1 MTRFFA
7 TCAVICLAN
16 TAVAADVDYV
26 REIRPLLKEKCYACH
41 AALKQNSGLR
51 TDTAAALIKGGE
63 SGPAVVPGKP
73 DESLLVGV
81 ITGRA
86 GFQMPPEG
94 DGTPLSPA
102 EIELIVR
109 WVQQGAQA
117 PKNEEPQ
124 TDPTDWWSY
133 RLIERPELPESPFNK
148 WTRTPIDRFIAARLL
163 EHELT
168 PQPDTSKSLWLRRVH
183 LDLIGLPPTRREL
196 NAFLKNDSASA
207 YEDVVDDLLARPQYG
222 ERWGRH
228 WMDVWRYS
236 EWYGR
241 RNSNEIRYSQRHIWR
256 WRDWIV
262 DSLNADKGYDQMIL
276 EMLAGDEIA
285 ADDTSILPATGYL
298 GRSWYKFDRN
308 VWMFETVERT
318 GEAFL
323 GLTLRCCRC
332 HDHKFDPVSH
342 EEYYRFRAFFEPHNV
357 RTDPVSALV
366 ATETDNGKSQVP
378 TTGLARVY
386 DKDLDVPTY
395 RFNRGDGRY
404 PDESKKLQPGVP
416 AALGGSPLEIEAIE
430 LPPAGYYPALRP
442 ELVASH
448 IENAERALVE
458 ASAKVKEVQQK
469 AIEIRQTLQRR
480 ENLAKEDIGTSGDA
494 KVFLKDD
501 FSKPNP
507 DVWHVLGGDWVY
519 ENGHL
524 IEKAVTSFATIVTKQ
539 NQPADFRARV
549 KYRPLKPGGY
559 RSIGF
564 SFDFVDKGN
573 SQDVYTATG
582 DAKQSVQAFHRT
594 GGKQVYPTAGIVP
607 ASLKVG
613 ELATIEVVVRGSQL
627 TIDLN
632 GERKLDYVMPVKRK
646 AGKFALWVHSGS
658 AEFHEL
664 EISGVAETLDDLRR
678 QDRDA
683 VHQIH
688 LAEWNARSAKAAS
701 ESLQTRIAADRLVYF
716 GPDNERRKSQVLK
729 ASAAEREVT
738 FVNSQKAVYEI
749 EHQSEEMRIARG
761 DSTEKPKAETDL
773 ESKLA
778 QAEKKRDA
786 AKASVDSPDGKYKP
800 LGELF
805 PKTSTGRRLALA
817 RWVTSESNPRTARVA
832 ANHLWNRH
840 FGRPLVDTP
849 ENFGLN
855 GRQPTHPKLLDWL
868 ASELIASNWQ
878 MKPLHRLIVLSS
890 VYRQTSND
898 RDASNHS
905 IDPENRFLW
914 RMNSRRMEA
923 EVVRDGVLHLSGKL
937 DLARGGPDLAESDG
951 EKIPRRSI
959 YFRNT
964 PDSRMPML
972 ELFDMANPNACYRRK
987 ESVIPQ
993 QALALMNSGLA
1004 QDHARDIAAN
1014 LLGDVVA
1021 GENSASEFVTAA
1033 FETMLGRTPSVAE
1046 STACEKYLTR
1056 AAQPPGP
1063 SETAA
1068 FPVGGSSKRGP
1079 AADRAT
1085 RARENLVHVLL
1096 LHNDFVTI
1104 R

>member
-1 MTRFFA
+1 MTRILA
-7 TCAVICLAN
+7 VCAVICLAN
-16 TAVAADVDYV
+16 IVSAADVDFV

-63 SGPAVVPGKP
+63 SGPAVVLGKP
-73 DESLLVGV
+73 DESLLIGV

-94 DGTPLSPA
+94 DGTPLTQDQ
-102 EIELIVR
+102 IELIVR
-109 WVQQGAQA
+109 WVQQGAQT

-133 RLIERPELPESPFNK
+133 RPIERPDPPESPFNT
-148 WTRTPIDRFIAARLL
+148 WGRTPIDRFIAARLH
-163 EHELT
+163 EHQLT
-168 PQPDTSKSLWLRRVH
+168 PQPETSKALWLRRVH
-183 LDLIGLPPTRREL
+183 LDLIGLPPTRPEL
-196 NAFLKNDSASA
+196 HAFLKNDTARE
-207 YEDVVDDLLARPQYG
+207 YEDVVEDLLARPQYG

-241 RNSNEIRYSQRHIWR
+241 RNNNEIRYSQRHIWR

-285 ADDTSILPATGYL
+285 ADDVSVLPATGYL

-308 VWMFETVERT
+308 VWLFETVERT

-332 HDHKFDPVSH
+332 HDHKIDPVSH
-342 EEYYRFRAFFEPHNV
+342 EEYYQFRAFFEPHNV
-357 RTDPVSALV
+357 RTDPVSAIV

-386 DKDLDVPTY
+386 DKDPDVPTY

-404 PDESKKLQPGVP
+404 PDESKKLEPGVP
-416 AALGGSPLEIEAIE
+416 AALGGPPLKIEAVE
-430 LPPAGYYPALRP
+430 LPAAGYYPALRP

-448 IENAERALVE
+448 LEKAQRALAE
-458 ASAKVKEVQQK
+458 ASGKVEEAQQK
-469 AIEIRQTLQRR
+469 AVEIRQILQRHER
-480 ENLAKEDIGTSGDA
+480 LAGKGIGTTDEA
-494 KVFLKDD
+494 EVFLKDN
-501 FSKPNP
+501 FSRPNP
-507 DVWHVLGGDWVY
+507 DVWQVLGGDWAY
-519 ENGHL
+519 EDGHL

-539 NQPADFRARV
+539 KHPADFRARV
-549 KYRPLKPGGY
+549 QYRPLKPGGY
-559 RSIGF
+559 RSVGF

-594 GGKQVYPTAGIVP
+594 GGKQVYPTEGIVP
-607 ASLKVG
+607 VSLKVG

-632 GERKLDYVMPVKRK
+632 GERKLDYVMPVQRK

-658 AEFHEL
+658 AEFHKL
-664 EISGVAETLDDLRR
+664 EITGVTETLDDLRR

-688 LAEWNARSAKAAS
+688 LAEWNARSARAQA
-701 ESLQTRIAADRLVYF
+701 ESIQARIAADRHVYF
-716 GPDNERRKSQVLK
+716 GPDDERRKSHVLK
-729 ASAAEREVT
+729 ASAAEREVAY
-738 FVNSQKAVYEI
+738 VNAQKAVYKI
-749 EHQSEEMRIARG
+749 EHQLEEMRIAQG
-761 DSTEKPKAETDL
+761 ESTEKPKAETDL
-773 ESKLA
+773 EAKLA

-817 RWVTSESNPRTARVA
+817 RWITSKSNPRTARVA

-868 ASELIASNWQ
+868 ASELIAGNWQ

-898 RDASNHS
+898 RVESNRK

-923 EVVRDGVLHLSGKL
+923 EAVRDGVLHLSGKL
-937 DLARGGPDLAESDG
+937 DLSRGGPDLAESVG

-987 ESVIPQ
+987 ESIIPQ

-1014 LLGDVVA
+1014 LLGNVVA
-1021 GENSASEFVTAA
+1021 GENSESEFVTAA
-1033 FETMLGRTPSVAE
+1033 FETMLGRAPSEAE
-1046 STACEKYLTR
+1046 SKACVNYLAA
-1056 AAQPPGP
+1056 AAQPAGSNASVVFPG
-1063 SETAA
+1063 
-1068 FPVGGSSKRGP
+1068 GGSSKRGP

>member
-1 MTRFFA
+1 MPRLPTPLLLTIIPA
-7 TCAVICLAN
+7 LL
-16 TAVAADVDYV
+16 VAPEVGGADVDFGRDV
-26 REIRPLLKEKCYACH
+26 RPILVKHCLACH
-41 AALKQNSGLR
+41 GPRTHKANLRLDAA
-51 TDTAAALIKGGE
+51 TLIHKGGE
-63 SGPAVVPGKP
+63 SGRAVVAGKPAASLLLARITSKDPDQRMPAEAKPLSPREISVIRAWIVAGAVVPTNETIAAGPEDHWAWKP
-73 DESLLVGV
+73 PRPSARL
-81 ITGRA
+81 A
-86 GFQMPPEG
+86 EG
-94 DGTPLSPA
+94 G
-102 EIELIVR
+102 
-109 WVQQGAQA
+109 
-117 PKNEEPQ
+117 N
-124 TDPTDWWSY
+124 
-133 RLIERPELPESPFNK
+133 
-148 WTRTPIDRFIAARLL
+148 PIDLYFDALHKRQGI
-163 EHELT
+163 T
-168 PQPDTSKSLWLRRVH
+168 PRPPASPQHLLRRVS
-183 LDLIGLPPTRREL
+183 LDLVGLPPTRKQLHKYLADAAPDAHARTV
-196 NAFLKNDSASA
+196 NR
-207 YEDVVDDLLARPQYG
+207 LLESLHHG

-228 WMDVWRYS
+228 WMDIWRYS

-241 RNSNEIRYSQRHIWR
+241 RKNNEIRYSQRHIWR

-308 VWMFETVERT
+308 VWLFETVERT

-332 HDHKFDPVSH
+332 HDHKFDPISH

-357 RTDPVSALV
+357 RTDPVSAVV

-404 PDESKKLQPGVP
+404 PDESKKLEPGVP
-416 AALGGSPLEIEAIE
+416 AALGGSPLKIEPVE

-448 IENAERALVE
+448 IENAQRALAE
-458 ASAKVKEVQQK
+458 ANAKVQEAQQK
-469 AIEIRQTLQRR
+469 AVEIRQTLQRR
-480 ENLAKEDIGTSGDA
+480 EGLAKEGIGTTDEA
-494 KVFLKDD
+494 EVFLKDD

-507 DVWHVLGGDWVY
+507 DVWQVLGGDWAY
-519 ENGHL
+519 EDGHL

-539 NQPADFRARV
+539 KHPADFRARV

-559 RSIGF
+559 RSVGF

-582 DAKQSVQAFHRT
+582 DAKQTVQAFHRT
-594 GGKQVYPTAGIVP
+594 GGKQVYPTEGIVP

-632 GERKLDYVMPVKRK
+632 GERKLDYVMPVERK

-664 EISGVAETLDDLRR
+664 EITGVAETLDDLRR

-688 LAEWNARSAKAAS
+688 LAEWNARTAKAEA
-701 ESLQTRIAADRLVYF
+701 ESLQARIAADRHVYF
-716 GPDNERRKSQVLK
+716 GPDDERRKSRVLK
-729 ASAAEREVT
+729 ASAAERAVA
-738 FVNSQKAVYEI
+738 FVNTQKAVYEI
-749 EHQSEEMRIARG
+749 EHQLEETRIARG
-761 DSTEKPKAETDL
+761 ELAEKPKAETDL
-773 ESKLA
+773 EAKLA

-817 RWVTSESNPRTARVA
+817 RWITSESNPRTARVA

-868 ASELIASNWQ
+868 ASELIAGNWQ

-898 RDASNHS
+898 RDESNRG

-923 EVVRDGVLHLSGKL
+923 EVVRDGILHLSGKL

-1014 LLGDVVA
+1014 LLQDLGA
-1021 GENSASEFVTAA
+1021 AENLESEFVTAA
-1033 FETMLGRTPSVAE
+1033 FETMLGRQPSEAE
-1046 STACEKYLTR
+1046 STACVKYLAA
-1056 AAQPPGP
+1056 AAQPAGPNASVVFPG
-1063 SETAA
+1063 
-1068 FPVGGSSKRGP
+1068 GGSSKRRP